1 VSYVHPDMERT
12 LRSARTSRGWS
23 QEELVEHFEA
33 EARRLGIGLSLS
45 VRQVRRWESEQP
57 PWPHPPYRKVLEH
70 LFSVQIEALG
80 FRRPGKSP
88 AWPGAGPQPPTLE
101 PITSVLEEE
110 DAVLRRAFLRTGVGV
125 FAANRVA
132 VALLAPADATSPA
145 PATAA
150 MVRRDVARAKTAFQ
164 ACKYDELDRMLPH
177 MLARAVGAVDGAVT
191 EDAELDART
200 AQTDLLHVATSLL
213 LKQGQVDLALV
224 AADRA
229 TQAASAS
236 HDPVAQLAAARIVTH
251 AAFAAGHGAIA
262 DELVTR
268 NADRFASSVDGRSP
282 QLTSVYGAL
291 LLRGSVASAK
301 QGDRRRTA
309 ELLREAEQLATTL
322 QPHANHA
329 WTSFNSNN
337 VLVHR
342 VATAVEL
349 GDAGEAIDRAR
360 GVDIGAI
367 SVVERRAA
375 LWVDLARAFGQWHK
389 GDEAVRALLA
399 AERIAPEEV
408 RGRRAVQLLVDQL
421 QRQQRGPSSGALT
434 GFASRVGAL
443 A

>member
-1 VSYVHPDMERT
+1 M
-12 LRSARTSRGWS
+12 SRGWS

-33 EARRLGIGLSLS
+33 EARRLGLVLSLS
-45 VRQVRRWESEQP
+45 VRQVRRWETDQP
-57 PWPHPPYRKVLEH
+57 PWPHPPHRKVLEH
-70 LFSVQIEALG
+70 LFKAQIEALG
-80 FRRPGKSP
+80 FRRPVKSP
-88 AWPGAGPQPPTLE
+88 AWPTASAEPPTLE

-125 FAANRVA
+125 LAANRVA
-132 VALLAPADATSPA
+132 VALLAPADPHSRA
-145 PATAA
+145 PVTAA
-150 MVRRDVARAKTAFQ
+150 MMRRDVARAKTAFQ
-164 ACKYDELDRMLPH
+164 ACRYDELDQMLPQ
-177 MLARAVGAVDGAVT
+177 MLARAVVAADGAAT
-191 EDAELDART
+191 DDAKLEART
-200 AQTDLLHVATSLL
+200 VQTDLLHVATSLL
-213 LKQGQVDLALV
+213 LKQGRVDLALV

-236 HDPVAQLAAARIVTH
+236 HDTVAQLAAARIVTH

-268 NADRFASSVDGRSP
+268 NADRFASSIDGHSP

-301 QGDRRRTA
+301 QGDRRRAA

-322 QPHANHA
+322 EPHANHA

-367 SVVERRAA
+367 PVVERRAA
-375 LWVDLARAFGQWHK
+375 LWVDLARAFGQWQK

-421 QRQQRGPSSGALT
+421 RRQHRGLSSEALT
-434 GFASRVGAL
+434 GLASRVGGPA
-443 A
+443 